1 MILIWFVDLSFC
13 HSFIF
18 RSPFRSLLS
27 FSSYLYEIWIL
38 CFSVAD
44 FYERLVF
51 LNFEHGKG
59 KLFRIHKTLSFF
71 FCCECLVLRFPGPV
85 SSYSLVWAISLLCL
99 YFPWFHCL
107 LMLISAGPC
116 SGRAPWQVS
125 NESLWGWMVPSRLSY
140 YMSVSCVSFSPCS
153 QIFLPCFPLTICWSF
168 GGSFR
173 GVLLFASAFFCMDTS
188 ISMWVLWWWLVCP
201 YSFVFCSL
209 CCKHCP
215 WFSSFSI
222 FLP

>member
-1 MILIWFVDLSFC
+1 MVLIWFVDLSFC

-18 RSPFRSLLS
+18 RSPFRSLHF

-71 FCCECLVLRFPGPV
+71 LCCECLVLRFPGPV

-99 YFPWFHCL
+99 YFPWFHFL
-107 LMLISAGPC
+107 LILISVGPC
-116 SGRAPWQVS
+116 SRRAPWQVS
-125 NESLWGWMVPSRLSY
+125 NESLWGDCLTMCLFHVSLSALALRF
-140 YMSVSCVSFSPCS
+140 SCH
-153 QIFLPCFPLTICWSF
+153 
-168 GGSFR
+168 
-173 GVLLFASAFFCMDTS
+173 AF
-188 ISMWVLWWWLVCP
+188 
-201 YSFVFCSL
+201 
-209 CCKHCP
+209 H
-215 WFSSFSI
+215 
-222 FLP
+222 

>member
-1 MILIWFVDLSFC
+1 MWTCLSVILSFSGV
-13 HSFIF
+13 HSV
-18 RSPFRSLLS
+18 PYSL
-27 FSSYLYEIWIL
+27 SSYLYEIWIL

-51 LNFEHGKG
+51 LNLEHGKG
-59 KLFRIHKTLSFF
+59 KLFRIHKTLSF

-85 SSYSLVWAISLLCL
+85 SSYSLVWAICLLCL

-107 LMLISAGPC
+107 LILISVGPC
-116 SGRAPWQVS
+116 SRRAPWQVS
-125 NESLWGWMVPSRLSY
+125 NESLWGWMVPLRLSY
-140 YMSVSCVSFSPCS
+140 HMSVSCVSFSPCS

-168 GGSFR
+168 GGSFW
-173 GVLLFASAFFCMDTS
+173 GVLLFPSAFFCMDTS
-188 ISMWVLWWWLVCP
+188 TSMWVLWLWLVCP
-201 YSFVFCSL
+201 YSFVFCSF

-222 FLP
+222 LLP